1 LKLNKDLRISLFLAL
16 FAVVLTLFTYRPIF
30 SGQLIGDPFDSRL
43 MIVIHEH
50 WWRWLNGLTD
60 FRDLGFFY
68 PYNTTL
74 GFSDVFLI
82 PGILYSFFRAL
93 NFGLAESWTIVTFIV
108 LIIGNL
114 GWTVIAKR
122 FINNNVLRIIFV
134 ATIIT
139 SFSFTAYF
147 AINPNIVGYS
157 LLSWFAM
164 LIYSIE
170 KEKNSV
176 VKQRKIAIFVILL
189 LIFALSYWYGAFF
202 VGFLILVR
210 LLVGLIYRS
219 KGLIFRNSLAKM
231 KTLDRVWLLAIPI
244 IIFFIW
250 LFYYVYISVASE
262 PFRSKSEMVFNS
274 PSITMLLNAGS
285 PTQYGLKNQIFGPIY
300 QFLGFDL
307 PFENLIG
314 LGLAVT
320 FVGLVSLTFVARQ
333 GERLTRLWLLT
344 LVFTFLYFAKLFNNN
359 SIHSYLFDIVPGL
372 NSIRYPGRFIIVL
385 SFALIFISFKLLDSL
400 LRNKKFNFTKVFLY
414 LIAILLLVDQTR
426 GPFSGWNAKLL
437 INKNLFSQVEE
448 IKNNCDYFYFSH
460 PGGWWSNQ
468 IKAMVFSVQI
478 GIPTVN
484 GYSGAFPSSYPVQ
497 EWNSNLSSNKI
508 LDWISKID
516 SSEQGCFVTDVGNFE
531 HFVTDE
537 IYVDY
542 VGFTPSESNGEV
554 TWNWAVNEN
563 PYLYAFSSKRENIS
577 IGFELEISP
586 CFESQLITIKDSS
599 SGEILEKIQVTKEE
613 EIKLN
618 LNFSDVYSKQILFST
633 DAGICKIEGDPRGL
647 YFNVK
652 NLDYQL
658 IP

>member
-1 LKLNKDLRISLFLAL
+1 MKFNKDLRTSLFLAL
-16 FAVVLTLFTYRPIF
+16 FAVALTLFTYRPIF

-93 NFGLAESWTIVTFIV
+93 NFGLAESWIIVTFIV

-122 FINNNVLRIIFV
+122 FLNNNFLRVMFI

-157 LLSWFAM
+157 LLSWFAL

-219 KGLIFRNSLAKM
+219 KGFIFRNSLAKV
-231 KTLDRVWLLAIPI
+231 KIPDRVWLITIPI
-244 IIFFIW
+244 ILFFIW
-250 LFYYVYISVASE
+250 LFYYVYVSVASE
-262 PFRSKSEMVFNS
+262 PFRSKSEIVLNS

-300 QFLGFDL
+300 QLLGFDL

-320 FVGLVSLTFVARQ
+320 FVGLVSLTFIARQ

-359 SIHSYLFDIVPGL
+359 SIHSYLFDIIPGL

-385 SFALIFISFKLLDSL
+385 SFALIFISFKLLDRL
-400 LRNKKFNFTKVFLY
+400 LRNKKSNFTKVLLY
-414 LIAILLLVDQTR
+414 LIAILLLVDQIR
-426 GPFSGWNAKLL
+426 GPFTGWNAKLL
-437 INKNLFSQVEE
+437 VIRIFFRKLKKSRIIVIISTLIILVDGGTTKLRQLLF
-448 IKNNCDYFYFSH
+448 
-460 PGGWWSNQ
+460 
-468 IKAMVFSVQI
+468 
-478 GIPTVN
+478 
-484 GYSGAFPSSYPVQ
+484 
-497 EWNSNLSSNKI
+497 L
-508 LDWISKID
+508 
-516 SSEQGCFVTDVGNFE
+516 
-531 HFVTDE
+531 
-537 IYVDY
+537 
-542 VGFTPSESNGEV
+542 
-554 TWNWAVNEN
+554 
-563 PYLYAFSSKRENIS
+563 
-577 IGFELEISP
+577 
-586 CFESQLITIKDSS
+586 
-599 SGEILEKIQVTKEE
+599 
-613 EIKLN
+613 
-618 LNFSDVYSKQILFST
+618 
-633 DAGICKIEGDPRGL
+633 CK
-647 YFNVK
+647 
-652 NLDYQL
+652 
-658 IP
+658 

>member
-1 LKLNKDLRISLFLAL
+1 
-16 FAVVLTLFTYRPIF
+16 
-30 SGQLIGDPFDSRL
+30 

-82 PGILYSFFRAL
+82 PGILYSVFRAL

-157 LLSWFAM
+157 LLSWFAL

-176 VKQRKIAIFVILL
+176 VKQREIAIFVILL

-210 LLVGLIYRS
+210 LLVGLIYSS
-219 KGLIFRNSLAKM
+219 KGLIFRNSLAKV
-231 KTLDRVWLLAIPI
+231 KTLDRVWLIAIPI
-244 IIFFIW
+244 ILFFIW

-262 PFRSKSEMVFNS
+262 PFRSKSEMVLNS
-274 PSITMLLNAGS
+274 PSITMLLNAGN

-333 GERLTRLWLLT
+333 GERLIRLWLLT
-344 LVFTFLYFAKLFNNN
+344 IVFTFLYFAKLFNNN

-385 SFALIFISFKLLDSL
+385 SFALIFISFNLLDKLLRD
-400 LRNKKFNFTKVFLY
+400 KKSNVIKVFLY
-414 LIAILLLVDQTR
+414 LIAILLLVDQIR
-426 GPFSGWNAKLL
+426 GPFTGWNAKLL
-437 INKNLFSQVEE
+437 VNKNLFSQAEE
-448 IKNNCDYFYFSH
+448 IKNNCDYFYFDH
-460 PGGWWSNQ
+460 PGGWWYDQ
-468 IKAMVFSVQI
+468 IEAITFSTQV

-484 GYSGAFPSSYPVQ
+484 GYSGAFPSGYPVQ
-497 EWNSNLSSNKI
+497 SWNSIYTSNRIFDWMKI
-508 LDWISKID
+508 ID
-516 SSEQGCFVTDVGNFE
+516 PEKQGCFLSGISDFRFLNKDKIFID
-531 HFVTDE
+531 F
-537 IYVDY
+537 I
-542 VGFTPSESNGEV
+542 GFTPRENSGSNY
-554 TWNWAVNEN
+554 WNWAVNKD
-563 PYLYAFSSKRENIS
+563 PFLYAFSSESKKTI
-577 IGFELEISP
+577 IAFELETSP
-586 CFESQLITIKDSS
+586 CFKSQTITIENAR
-599 SGEILEKIQVTKEE
+599 SGETINKVQITDQQEISLELDFGGTYLNQ
-613 EIKLN
+613 IK
-618 LNFSDVYSKQILFST
+618 FST
-633 DAGICKIEGDPRGL
+633 DSDICEVRGDPRGL

-652 NLDYQL
+652 NLTYQEKE
-658 IP
+658 

>member
-1 LKLNKDLRISLFLAL
+1 MKLNKDLRTSLFLAL
-16 FAVVLTLFTYRPIF
+16 FAVALTLLTYRPIF

-122 FINNNVLRIIFV
+122 FLNKNFLRIMFI

-157 LLSWFAM
+157 LLSWFTL

-170 KEKNSV
+170 KEKNHV
-176 VKQRKIAIFVILL
+176 AKQRKIAIFTILL
-189 LIFALSYWYGAFF
+189 LIYALSYWYGAFF

-219 KGLIFRNSLAKM
+219 KGFIFRNSLAKV
-231 KTLDRVWLLAIPI
+231 KTLDRVWLTAIPI
-244 IIFFIW
+244 ILFFIW
-250 LFYYVYISVASE
+250 LFYYVYISVARE
-262 PFRSKSEMVFNS
+262 PFRSKSEMVLNS

-285 PTQYGLKNQIFGPIY
+285 PTQYGLKNQIFGPLY
-300 QFLGFDL
+300 QLLGFDL

-333 GERLTRLWLLT
+333 GERLIRLWLLT

-372 NSIRYPGRFIIVL
+372 NSIRYPGRFIVVL

-400 LRNKKFNFTKVFLY
+400 LREKKSNVTKVSLY
-414 LIAILLLVDQTR
+414 LIAILLLVDQIR
-426 GPFSGWNAKLL
+426 GPFTGWNAKLL
-437 INKNLFSQVEE
+437 VNKNLFSQAEE
-448 IKNNCDYFYFSH
+448 IKNNCDYFYLDH
-460 PGGWWSNQ
+460 PGGWWYDQ
-468 IKAMVFSVQI
+468 IEAIAFSVQI

-484 GYSGAFPSSYPVQ
+484 GYSGAFPNGYPVQ
-497 EWNSNLSSNKI
+497 SWNSTYTSNRI
-508 LDWISKID
+508 FDWIKIID
-516 SSEQGCFVTDVGNFE
+516 PDKRGCFLSGISDFKSLNKDKIFID
-531 HFVTDE
+531 F
-537 IYVDY
+537 I
-542 VGFTPSESNGEV
+542 GFTPRENSGSNY
-554 TWNWAVNEN
+554 WNWAVNKD
-563 PYLYAFSSKRENIS
+563 PYLYAFSSESKKTS
-577 IGFELEISP
+577 IAFELETSP
-586 CFESQLITIKDSS
+586 CFKSQTITIENGR
-599 SGEILEKIQVTKEE
+599 SGETIKKVQITDQQ
-613 EIKLN
+613 EIRLDLDFGDTYLN
-618 LNFSDVYSKQILFST
+618 QIKFST
-633 DAGICKIEGDPRGL
+633 DADVCEVKGDPRGL

-652 NLDYQL
+652 NLTYQEKE
-658 IP
+658 

>member
-1 LKLNKDLRISLFLAL
+1 LKLNKDLRNSLYLAV
-16 FAVVLTLFTYRPIF
+16 FAVALTLFIYRPIF

-60 FRDLGFFY
+60 FRDIGFFY

-82 PGILYSFFRAL
+82 PGILYSVFRAL

-114 GWTVIAKR
+114 GWTVTAKR
-122 FINNNVLRIIFV
+122 FIYNNVLRIMFV

-157 LLSWFAM
+157 LLSWFGL

-170 KEKNSV
+170 KEKNSF
-176 VKQRKIAIFVILL
+176 VKQRKIGIFVILL
-189 LIFALSYWYGAFF
+189 LIFALSYWYAAFF
-202 VGFLILVR
+202 AGFLILVR

-219 KGLIFRNSLAKM
+219 KSFSFRNSLAKV
-231 KTLDRVWLLAIPI
+231 KTLDRVWLIAIPI
-244 IIFFIW
+244 ILFFIW
-250 LFYYVYISVASE
+250 LFYYIYISVASE
-262 PFRSKSEMVFNS
+262 PFRSKSEMVLNS

-285 PTQYGLKNQIFGPIY
+285 PPQYGLKNQIFGPIY

-320 FVGLVSLTFVARQ
+320 CVGLVSLAFVVRQ

-372 NSIRYPGRFIIVL
+372 NAIRYPGRFIIFL

-400 LRNKKFNFTKVFLY
+400 LRDKKFNFKKVFLY

-426 GPFSGWNAKLL
+426 GPFSGWNANLL
-437 INKNLFSQVEE
+437 VNKNLFSQVEE

-484 GYSGAFPSSYPVQ
+484 GYSGAFPSRYPVQ

-542 VGFTPSESNGEV
+542 VGFTPSESNGED

-563 PYLYAFSSKRENIS
+563 PYLYVFSTKGENIS
-577 IGFELEISP
+577 IGFELESSP
-586 CFESQLITIKDSS
+586 CFESQLITIQDSS
-599 SGEILEKIQVTKEE
+599 SGKILEKIQVTKEKG
-613 EIKLN
+613 IKLN
-618 LNFSDVYSKQILFST
+618 LDFSEVYSKQILFST
-633 DAGICKIEGDPRGL
+633 DADVCKIEGDPRGL

-652 NLDYQL
+652 NLDYQP

>member
-1 LKLNKDLRISLFLAL
+1 MFGVA
-16 FAVVLTLFTYRPIF
+16 LTLFTYRPIF

-82 PGILYSFFRAL
+82 PGILYSVFRAL

-122 FINNNVLRIIFV
+122 FINNNFLRAMFA

-157 LLSWFAM
+157 LLSWFAL

-176 VKQRKIAIFVILL
+176 VKQRKIVFFVILL
-189 LIFALSYWYGAFF
+189 LIFALSYWYAAFF
-202 VGFLILVR
+202 AGFLILVR

-219 KGLIFRNSLAKM
+219 KGFSFRNSLAKV
-231 KTLDRVWLLAIPI
+231 KTLDRVWLIAIPI
-244 IIFFIW
+244 ILFFIW
-250 LFYYVYISVASE
+250 LFYYIYISVASE
-262 PFRSKSEMVFNS
+262 PFRSKSEMVLNS

-285 PTQYGLKNQIFGPIY
+285 PTQYGLKNQTFGPMY

-320 FVGLVSLTFVARQ
+320 FVGFTAFAFLVWK
-333 GERLTRLWLLT
+333 GERLTRIWLLS
-344 LVFTFLYFAKLFNNN
+344 LIVTFLYFAKLFNNT
-359 SIHSYLFDIVPGL
+359 SVHGVLFDIIPGL
-372 NSIRYPGRFIIVL
+372 NSIRYPARFVIVL
-385 SFALIFISFKLLDSL
+385 SFALILISFKLLDNL
-400 LRNKKFNFTKVFLY
+400 LRNNKLRAKYVFLC
-414 LIAILLLVDQTR
+414 LISILLPLDQIR
-426 GPFSGWNAKLL
+426 APFSGWNANLL
-437 INKNLFSQVEE
+437 VNKNLFSQAEE

-460 PGGWWSNQ
+460 HGGWWSSQ
-468 IKAMVFSVQI
+468 IEAIVFSAQI
-478 GIPTVN
+478 GVPTVN
-484 GYSGAFPSSYPVQ
+484 GYSGAFPSNYPAQ

-508 LDWISKID
+508 LEWVSRID
-516 SSEQGCFVTDVGNFE
+516 SEEQGCFVSDLGNFE
-531 HFVTDE
+531 HLVTDE
-537 IYVDY
+537 IYVDF
-542 VGFTPSESNGEV
+542 VGFTPAESNEEV

-563 PYLYAFSSKRENIS
+563 PYLYAFSTKGENLS
-577 IGFELEISP
+577 IGFELETSP
-586 CFESQLITIKDSS
+586 CFESQLITIHDSS
-599 SGEILEKIQVTKEE
+599 SGEILEKIQVTKEKE
-613 EIKLN
+613 VKLN
-618 LNFSDVYSKQILFST
+618 LDFSEVYSKQILFST
-633 DAGICKIEGDPRGL
+633 DADVCKIEGDPRGL

-652 NLDYQL
+652 NLDYQP

>member
-1 LKLNKDLRISLFLAL
+1 MKLNKDLRTSLFLAV
-16 FAVVLTLFTYRPIF
+16 FAVVVTLLTYKPIF

-93 NFGLAESWTIVTFIV
+93 DFGLAESWTIVTFIV

-122 FINNNVLRIIFV
+122 FLNNNFLRIMFIS
-134 ATIIT
+134 TIIT

-157 LLSWFAM
+157 LLSWFAL

-219 KGLIFRNSLAKM
+219 KGLIFRNSLAKV

-274 PSITMLLNAGS
+274 PSITMLLNTGS

-300 QFLGFDL
+300 QFLGFDS

-320 FVGLVSLTFVARQ
+320 FVGLVSLIFVARQ

-400 LRNKKFNFTKVFLY
+400 LRDKKFNYTKVFLY
-414 LIAILLLVDQTR
+414 LIAILLLVDQIR
-426 GPFSGWNAKLL
+426 GPFTGWNAKLL
-437 INKNLFSQVEE
+437 VNKNLFSQAEK
-448 IKNNCDYFYFSH
+448 IKNNCDYFYFDH
-460 PGGWWSNQ
+460 PGGWWYDQ
-468 IKAMVFSVQI
+468 IEAITFSAQI

-484 GYSGAFPSSYPVQ
+484 GYSGAFPNRYPVQ
-497 EWNSNLSSNKI
+497 SWNSTYTSNRIFDWMKI
-508 LDWISKID
+508 ID
-516 SSEQGCFVTDVGNFE
+516 TDKRGCFLSGISDFKSLNKDKIFID
-531 HFVTDE
+531 F
-537 IYVDY
+537 I
-542 VGFTPSESNGEV
+542 GFTPRENSGSNY
-554 TWNWAVNEN
+554 WNWAVNKD
-563 PYLYAFSSKRENIS
+563 PYLYTFSSESKKTS
-577 IGFELEISP
+577 IAFELETSP
-586 CFESQLITIKDSS
+586 CFKSQTITIENGR
-599 SGEILEKIQVTKEE
+599 SGETIKKVQITDQQEIRLDLDFVDTYLNQIQ
-613 EIKLN
+613 
-618 LNFSDVYSKQILFST
+618 FST
-633 DAGICKIEGDPRGL
+633 DADVCEVKGDPRGL

-652 NLDYQL
+652 NLTYQEKE
-658 IP
+658 

>member
-1 LKLNKDLRISLFLAL
+1 MKLDKDLRTNLYLAV
-16 FAVVLTLFTYRPIF
+16 FAVGVTLFTYRPIF

-108 LIIGNL
+108 LVIGNL

-122 FINNNVLRIIFV
+122 FIYNNVLRIMFV

-139 SFSFTAYF
+139 SFSFTAFF

-157 LLSWFAM
+157 LLSWFAI
-164 LIYSIE
+164 LIYLIE

-189 LIFALSYWYGAFF
+189 LIFALSYWYAAFF
-202 VGFLILVR
+202 AGVLILVR
-210 LLVGLIYRS
+210 LMVGLSYRT
-219 KGLIFRNSLAKM
+219 KGLVFRNSLAKV
-231 KTLDRVWLLAIPI
+231 KTLERVWLIAIPI
-244 IIFFIW
+244 ILFLIW

-262 PFRSKSEMVFNS
+262 PFRSKSEMVLNS

-285 PTQYGLKNQIFGPIY
+285 PTQYGLKNEIFGQVY

-333 GERLTRLWLLT
+333 GERLIRLWLLT
-344 LVFTFLYFAKLFNNN
+344 LVFTFLYFTKLFNNN

-385 SFALIFISFKLLDSL
+385 SFALIFISFKLLDRL
-400 LRNKKFNFTKVFLY
+400 LRNKKSNVTNVFFY

-426 GPFSGWNAKLL
+426 GPFTGWNAKLL
-437 INKNLFSQVEE
+437 VNKNLFSQAEE
-448 IKNNCDYFYFSH
+448 IKNNCDYFYLDH
-460 PGGWWSNQ
+460 PGGWWYDQ
-468 IKAMVFSVQI
+468 IEAITFSAQI

-484 GYSGAFPSSYPVQ
+484 GYSGAFPNGYPVQ
-497 EWNSNLSSNKI
+497 SWNSTYTSNRIFDWMKI
-508 LDWISKID
+508 ID
-516 SSEQGCFVTDVGNFE
+516 PDKRGCFLSGISDFKSLNKDKIFID
-531 HFVTDE
+531 F
-537 IYVDY
+537 I
-542 VGFTPSESNGEV
+542 GFTPRENSGSNY
-554 TWNWAVNEN
+554 WNWAVNKD
-563 PYLYAFSSKRENIS
+563 PYLYTFSSESKKTS
-577 IGFELEISP
+577 IAFELETSP
-586 CFESQLITIKDSS
+586 CFKSQTITIENGQ
-599 SGEILEKIQVTKEE
+599 SGETIKKVQITDQQ
-613 EIKLN
+613 EIRLDLDFGDTYLN
-618 LNFSDVYSKQILFST
+618 QIKFST
-633 DAGICKIEGDPRGL
+633 DADVCEVKGDPRGL

-652 NLDYQL
+652 NLTYQEKE
-658 IP
+658 